1 MERAQFL
8 RHENPQESVA
18 LYTRVLDY
26 PNDNDD
32 ITKIKETCTLELA
45 AVFGEL
51 RDIVSLSGLLESS
64 RNFFTVLSK
73 AKAAKMGA
81 TLRCVLHT

>member
-18 LYTRVLDY
+18 LYTKVLDV

-32 ITKIKETCTLELA
+32 IVKIKETCTLEVA
-45 AVFGEL
+45 EVFGEL
-51 RDIVSLSGLLESS
+51 RDIASLSGLLESS
-64 RNFFTVLSK
+64 RNFFTALSK
-73 AKAAKMGA
+73 AKAAKMGSA
-81 TLRCVLHT
+81 LGCILHP